1 LSDAYEK
8 IRGALARMKVFP
20 LTGVV
25 LLPGSAAP
33 MHIFEPRYRELLA
46 HAVASDGVF
55 AIAQVMPGNES
66 RGLQKPA
73 VESLMCAGVVAFH
86 ELLEDGR
93 SNLVLVGVSRVR
105 ILQELKQQHLYR
117 EFEVELVEDAE
128 ASDTSLREALFELVA
143 RLPAE
148 VATRLIQTTSHVNG
162 GALAD
167 IVASTIT
174 QDANRRLEILNELD
188 SARRIE
194 EVTDDVLMLAAGLKP
209 KKPEGLMN

>member
-1 LSDAYEK
+1 
-8 IRGALARMKVFP
+8 
-20 LTGVV
+20 
-25 LLPGSAAP
+25 
-33 MHIFEPRYRELLA
+33 
-46 HAVASDGVF
+46 
-55 AIAQVMPGNES
+55 
-66 RGLQKPA
+66 
-73 VESLMCAGVVAFH
+73 
-86 ELLEDGR
+86 
-93 SNLVLVGVSRVR
+93 LVGVSRVR
-105 ILQELKQQHLYR
+105 MLRELKQEHLYR
-117 EFEVELVEDAE
+117 EFEVELVEDAQ

-148 VATRLIQTTSHVNG
+148 VATRLIQTTSHVEG

-194 EVTDDVLMLAAGLKP
+194 EVADDVLILAAGLKP